1 MHYEADVL
9 RIGPI
14 IDVKMF
20 DETIMHHF
28 TVKPNSIDY
37 EITRSLGSELIAR
50 PAAEL
55 QELQDDRILI
65 KTYTHYYEITRVPGA
80 NEKWKGYRALRR

>member
-9 RIGPI
+9 RIGSI
-14 IDVKMF
+14 IDVKVF
-20 DETIMHHF
+20 DETLMHHF
-28 TVKPNSIDY
+28 TIKPNGISY
-37 EITRSLGSELIAR
+37 EVSRSSGSELIAR

-65 KTYTHYYEITRVPGA
+65 KTATHYYEITRVPGA
-80 NEKWKGYRALRR
+80 NEKWQGYKSVRR